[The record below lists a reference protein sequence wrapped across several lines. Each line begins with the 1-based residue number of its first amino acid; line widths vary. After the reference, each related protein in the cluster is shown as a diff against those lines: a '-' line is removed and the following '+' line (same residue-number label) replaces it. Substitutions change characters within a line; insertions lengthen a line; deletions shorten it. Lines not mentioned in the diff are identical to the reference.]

1 MRIYVSVMETS
12 SGRYEAVRKCGASSR
27 KAAERRMDCGPGQS
41 QELCAI
47 VMTPRQAERSGV
59 RDPEGL
65 LPGVLMP

>member
-1 MRIYVSVMETS
+1 MKIYVAVTETS

-41 QELCAI
+41 QEHCVF
-47 VMTPRQAERSGV
+47 VMTARQAKASGV

-65 LPGVLMP
+65 LPGVLTP